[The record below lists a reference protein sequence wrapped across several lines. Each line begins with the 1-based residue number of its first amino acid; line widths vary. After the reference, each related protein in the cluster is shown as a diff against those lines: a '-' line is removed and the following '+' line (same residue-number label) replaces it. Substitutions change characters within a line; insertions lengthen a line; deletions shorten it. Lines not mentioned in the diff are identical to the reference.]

1 MGGAMLKLQKKKLWT
16 QSVDIH
22 SKCND
27 TMGTPR
33 ILSFTSEDI
42 TNAAAALVRGDLVV
56 FPTETVYGLGAN
68 AYSNEAVQKIFVTK
82 GRPSDN
88 PLIVHVSDVEEVEKV
103 VQDIPDYA
111 RKLFSLWP
119 GPLTLVLQKTDR
131 ISLKATAGGQTVG
144 VRIPNHEGT
153 RSFLRACGVPVAA
166 PSANISTRPSSTTLA
181 HVLSDFTDASH
192 VFGVFD
198 GGASEVGIESTVVDC
213 TGDAPVILRPGV
225 ITADVIEQT
234 CGVPVVFA
242 NDTDDAPRA
251 PGMKYKHYAPDARI
265 SLVDP
270 ITLDPQMLRGHTVVY
285 SVLPDD
291 TRPFPVLLISEQ
303 NVYAVFRQADVD
315 RVEHIIILDTPELRA
330 RAGLYNRIVKAAE
343 GE

>member
-1 MGGAMLKLQKKKLWT
+1 MGAPK
-16 QSVDIH
+16 V
-22 SKCND
+22 
-27 TMGTPR
+27 
-33 ILSFTSEDI
+33 LSFTQKDI
-42 TNAAAALVRGDLVV
+42 ADAAAAIVRGDLVV

-68 AYSNEAVQKIFVTK
+68 AYSDEAVQKIFATK

-88 PLIVHVSDVEEVEKV
+88 PLIVHVADVSDVEVV

-119 GPLTLVLQKTDR
+119 GPLTLVLQKVDR
-131 ISLKATAGGQTVG
+131 VSLAATAGGETVG
-144 VRIPNHEGT
+144 VRIPNHDGT
-153 RSFLRACGVPVAA
+153 RAFLRACGVPVAA
-166 PSANISTRPSSTTLA
+166 PSANISTRPSSTTLS
-181 HVLSDFTDASH
+181 HVLSDFVDKPFVYS
-192 VFGVFD
+192 VFD
-198 GGASEVGIESTVVDC
+198 GGASDVGIESTVVDC

-225 ITADVIEQT
+225 ITSDVIEQT
-234 CGVPVVFA
+234 CGVPIAFA
-242 NDTDDAPRA
+242 NDIDGAPRA

-270 ITLDPQMLRGHTVVY
+270 SLLDPHMLGGHTVVY
-285 SVLPDD
+285 SVVPDD

-315 RVEHIIILDTPELRA
+315 GVEHIIILDTPELRA

-343 GE
+343 EE